1 MIDTRQFV
9 IPLSLLVALTSTG
22 MYATAQDGQPIPLRE
37 TITKTV
43 PAGPG
48 LVGPLT
54 LPDVEQKAIQTN
66 PTIDQARSNIEAARA
81 RARQAG
87 LLPNPVVGGEL
98 ENFAFRWLDKKPTY
112 LGFFVQTIPLGGK
125 LSKMRNIYR
134 AEATQAEIETEMQKM
149 RVANTARVLFYQTLG
164 AQQILDQQTEL
175 AAIARDATTTTSEL
189 FNVGQAD
196 KPDYIESVIEKE
208 QVEHDLVAAR
218 NNYLRA
224 WRILAV
230 FLGSPD
236 GEPVRL
242 AGSLEERVGP
252 INEQQIYQRLIQESP
267 QMRAAQAQI
276 QRARAVLTRAQA
288 EPMPDL
294 FLRGAM
300 GYSTEFMDTG
310 QETEGRPP
318 RTGLLANAQLG
329 MTLPI
334 FNRNAGG
341 IASARTEL
349 LIAQKEVDR
358 LKMQL
363 RIQLASAV
371 RDYNTALDAVT
382 RYRETIIPRADEAHE
397 MWKNKFSQ
405 MAAAYPQLL
414 IANRTRYQV
423 RQKYIASLVRLQQ
436 GSAQFEGFLLGGG
449 LDTPRMGFD
458 VGPEHAELTSLQNN
472 AASEEGDISS
482 LDEVHNVDHY

>member
-1 MIDTRQFV
+1 MKYNHLIRAVPVATGF
-9 IPLSLLVALTSTG
+9 SLLLLSTRVH
-22 MYATAQDGQPIPLRE
+22 AQTNSPQGPQLRE
-37 TITKTV
+37 VITQYSSG
-43 PAGPG
+43 A
-48 LVGPLT
+48 PLG
-54 LPDVEQKAIQTN
+54 LPDVEQRAIQAN

-87 LLPNPVVGGEL
+87 LLPNPVVGGEV

-134 AEATQAEIETEMQKM
+134 AETTQAEIEAETQRL
-149 RVANTARVLFYQTLG
+149 RVANTARILFYQALG

-196 KPDYIESVIEKE
+196 KPDYLASVIEKE
-208 QVEHDLVAAR
+208 QVEHELVAAR
-218 NNYLRA
+218 NNYERA
-224 WRILAV
+224 WRMLAV
-230 FLGSPD
+230 FVGMPD
-236 GEPVRL
+236 SQPTRL
-242 AGSLEERVGP
+242 TGSLEDRIGP
-252 INEQQIYQRLIQESP
+252 VDEQQLFQKLVQNSP
-267 QMRAAQAQI
+267 QMRAAQAQV
-276 QRARAVLTRAQA
+276 QRAKAVLVRAQA

-294 FLRGAM
+294 FVRGAL

-310 QETEGRPP
+310 QESEGRPP
-318 RTGLLANAQLG
+318 RTGLLANGQLG

-334 FNRNAGG
+334 FNRNPGG

-349 LIAQKEVDR
+349 VIAQREVDR
-358 LKMQL
+358 LRMQL

-382 RYRETIIPRADEAHE
+382 RYRNTIIPRADEAYE
-397 MWKNKFSQ
+397 LWRTKFAQ
-405 MAAAYPQLL
+405 MSAAYPQLL
-414 IANRTRYQV
+414 IANRTRHQV
-423 RQKYIASLVRLQQ
+423 RQQYIASLVRLQQ
-436 GSAQFEGFLLGGG
+436 GSTQLEGYLLGGG
-449 LDTPRMGFD
+449 LDTPRMAFD
-458 VGPEHAELTSLQNN
+458 IGPEHAELTSLQNN
-472 AASEEGDISS
+472 QASEEGDISS